1 MARKLSPVA
10 RRTQRNRTRLKKF
23 AGEGRLRL
31 SVSRSSKN
39 ISAQLIDDSKGVTVA
54 AASSLEKAITAKGS
68 NKEGAAAVGKLLAE
82 RALAAGQKERCVR
95 SRPFHFPWPGESP
108 GRRRPR
114 GRARILRK
122 IR

>member
-1 MARKLSPVA
+1 MARKLDPHA
-10 RRTQRNRTRLKKF
+10 RRAQRNRSRLKKH

-54 AASSLEKAITAKGS
+54 AASSLEEVVKANGS

-82 RALAAGQKERCVR
+82 RALAKGQKSAV
-95 SRPFHFPWPGESP
+95 FD
-108 GRRRPR
+108 R
-114 GRARILRK
+114 GRYIFHGRVKALADAAREGGLEF
-122 IR
+122 